1 MKVLPEGAYP
11 YLRMGDR
18 ELLKSCSIHPYQA
31 SGPGGQKRNRRLSAV
46 RIIHNPTGLSSI
58 AEESR
63 SQGENKARALRRLR
77 KVIALSLR
85 KAEMLPGAEARAA
98 VKEMVR
104 PGQPLRINPRNPDY
118 PLFCAIILDALFLNE
133 GGVRDACA
141 VVGTSSGQ
149 LTRCI
154 GRDKDLLQA
163 ANKIRESFG
172 LGALR
177 RSTK

>member
-63 SQGENKARALRRLR
+63 SQVENRGRAARRLR
-77 KVIALSLR
+77 KAIALNLR
-85 KAEMLPGAEARAA
+85 KAESLSDSHVLPVVKA
-98 VKEMVR
+98 VVR

-118 PLFCAIILDALFLNE
+118 PLFCAIILDAFLLHE
-133 GGVRDACA
+133 GRIRDACA

-154 GRDKDLLQA
+154 GRDKDLLAA

-177 RSTK
+177 KSTK